1 MAFQV
6 YENIFVF
13 TNFYE
18 MGIIKQIFLIFR
30 IPIYKKYR
38 DIGFI
43 LILSLIAIC
52 IVISIFYGSGIKKE
66 KNTTTISSTDVF
78 TTTSHYPS

>member
-18 MGIIKQIFLIFR
+18 MGIIKQIFLTFR

-52 IVISIFYGSGIKKE
+52 IVISIFYGSGIKQE
-66 KNTTTISSTDVF
+66 KNTTTISSTNVI
-78 TTTSHYPS
+78 TTTSDYPS